1 MAVRKSLS
9 YSKKHNRPYTRVS
22 KVKSKSYIKVVP
34 PNKVVKYNI
43 GNQRAFVDGKLPFI
57 LRLLSD
63 EMLVIRDTAIEA
75 GRMVLTKNLE
85 TRLLGKFYL
94 WVKIYPH
101 HILRNNKAS
110 AGAGADRISTGMKQ
124 SFGIIEGR
132 AARVL
137 GGQELFMVACDTEN
151 SVRVVREILGMA
163 KSKLPCKTRISFEKV
178 EAKVPVPV
186 AVSV

>member
-1 MAVRKSLS
+1 MAVRKALS
-9 YSKKHNRPYTRVS
+9 YSKKINRPYTRVS

-43 GNQRAFVDGKLPFI
+43 GNQKAYVEGRLPFI
-57 LRLLSD
+57 LSMISD
-63 EMLVIRDTAIEA
+63 EQLVIKDLAIESA
-75 GRMVLTKNLE
+75 RMVLTKNLE
-85 TRLLGKFYL
+85 TKLPGKFYL
-94 WVKIYPH
+94 WVKIHPH

-137 GGQELFMVACDTEN
+137 GGQELFMVACDSEST
-151 SVRVVREILGMA
+151 VKIAREILGTA
-163 KSKLPCKTRISFEKV
+163 KAKLPCRTRVTFEKV
-178 EAKVPVPV
+178 E
-186 AVSV
+186 STI

>member
-1 MAVRKSLS
+1 MAIRKALS
-9 YSKKHNRPYTRVS
+9 YSKKHNKPYTRVS

-43 GNQRAFVDGKLPFI
+43 GNQRAFVEGKLPFV

-63 EMLVIRDTAIEA
+63 EQLVIKDLAIEA

-85 TRLLGKFYL
+85 TKLPGKFYL
-94 WVKIYPH
+94 WVKIHPH
-101 HILRNNKAS
+101 HILRNNKAA
-110 AGAGADRISTGMKQ
+110 AGAGADRMSTGMKQ

-137 GGQELFMVACDTEN
+137 GGQELFMVACDSEN
-151 SVRVVREILGMA
+151 TVKIARGIISMA
-163 KSKLPCKTRISFEKV
+163 KAKLPCRTRVTFEKV
-178 EAKVPVPV
+178 ENNPLVAK
-186 AVSV
+186 

>member
-1 MAVRKSLS
+1 MAIRKASS
-9 YSKKHNRPYTRVS
+9 YSKKNNQPYTRIS

-43 GNQRAFVDGKLPFI
+43 GNQRAFTEGKFPFV
-57 LRLLSD
+57 LRLHSD
-63 EMLVIRDTAIEA
+63 EMLVIRDTAIES

-85 TRLLGKFYL
+85 TKLPSKFYL

-101 HILRNNKAS
+101 HLLRNNKAS
-110 AGAGADRISTGMKQ
+110 AGAGADRISTGMCQ

-137 GGQELFMVACDTEN
+137 GGQELFMVACDSE
-151 SVRVVREILGMA
+151 SSARVVREILGMA

-178 EAKVPVPV
+178 ESQVPNPIIQ
-186 AVSV
+186 